1 MRAWYEPVVLG
12 AALADV
18 RAVPPAVLRGHRW
31 VDLDDL
37 AAAEGKLGI
46 VTLPL
51 HYRYITVTLPS
62 RGGRRARHCYITVT
76 LPLHYLAA
84 AEGELGRLS
93 EPGQEVGE
101 GESLVIVSRA
111 IGP

>member
-1 MRAWYEPVVLG
+1 MEAKGCVHCY
-12 AALADV
+12 
-18 RAVPPAVLRGHRW
+18 
-31 VDLDDL
+31 
-37 AAAEGKLGI
+37 I
-46 VTLPL
+46 TITLPL
-51 HYRYITVTLPS
+51 HD
-62 RGGRRARHCYITVT
+62 HYITVT